1 MKIYNSIE
9 EYSKD
14 NYNSKNLYIIK
25 NEKIYFKSGSKIY
38 ESRNLFLIKNTHEKC
53 KLCKYFSICE
63 NVINKQSLQSTG
75 HTSAIIFNDYCE
87 FEEEYK

>member
-1 MKIYNSIE
+1 MKIFRSID
-9 EYSKD
+9 EYLKMKGYTS
-14 NYNSKNLYIIK
+14 IK
-25 NEKIYFKSGSKIY
+25 YVIENEKIYFQIGSEKGTTDLVFVKKIY
-38 ESRNLFLIKNTHEKC
+38 SGC
-53 KLCKYFSICE
+53 KKCKYFSICE